1 MSLYNILDNNN
12 LNYSDK
18 ISQICKILPQDLL
31 VSWSCD
37 CAESVLH
44 VYENIYPNDLRPRNA
59 ILATR
64 SGDKSAAHAAARAA
78 ARAAAYAAR
87 TAAYAAADAAYAAVN
102 AAAYAAADAAVNAI
116 NAAANEKEQE
126 KLNLQLLRKQVEIY
140 ESPLYQ
146 AMRE

>member
-1 MSLYNILDNNN
+1 MSLYNILDNN
-12 LNYSDK
+12 LSYSDK

-44 VYENIYPNDLRPRNA
+44 IYENIYPNDLRPRNA

-64 SGDKSAAHAAARAA
+64 SGDKDAANAAANAAHAAT
-78 ARAAAYAAR
+78 YAD
-87 TAAYAAADAAYAAVN
+87 Y
-102 AAAYAAADAAVNAI
+102 AAAYAAA
-116 NAAANEKEQE
+116 NAAANAAVNKKEQE